1 MRAPMPWLSRFGN
14 CLSAAWMAMYN
25 SLQLCNKEKF
35 WLVPKI
41 SSVPK
46 NWLGGGLNSHV
57 LFDGIISPEN
67 VFSAWREFQKDKRNR
82 PDVQEFETNAE
93 ESIFALCEDLKS
105 GRYHHGPYKAFWVCD
120 PKRRLIHKACVRDR
134 LLHHAIFRV
143 LYPIFNKHWIYDSF
157 SSRESKGTHA
167 ALKRFRD
174 FTWKV
179 SRNNTRDV
187 WVLKAD
193 VKKYF
198 DSIDHEILKKLL
210 IRSLSYGGKL
220 SAGILGIAL
229 SNGAFPN
236 EDRSLKNDNR
246 LLDLLR
252 DNIQSYSTLSGKG
265 IPLGNLTS
273 QLFANIYLNPF
284 DQYVKRRLSVSYY
297 LRYADDT
304 VIVSDS
310 REFLVD
316 LLPCLRSF
324 LADELQ
330 LTVHPNKVS
339 ISRWDKGIDVL
350 GFISYP
356 TKTIM
361 RASTERRMMK
371 MLERQLETANF
382 DIQLNA
388 LYSRVRFER
397 L

>member
-1 MRAPMPWLSRFGN
+1 M
-14 CLSAAWMAMYN
+14 
-25 SLQLCNKEKF
+25 K
-35 WLVPKI
+35 
-41 SSVPK
+41 
-46 NWLGGGLNSHV
+46 
-57 LFDGIISPEN
+57 
-67 VFSAWREFQKDKRNR
+67 
-82 PDVQEFETNAE
+82 EFEASAE
-93 ESIFALCEDLKS
+93 ESIFALCDDLRS
-105 GRYHHGPYKAFWVCD
+105 GRYCHGPYKAFWVCD

-143 LYPIFNKHWIYDSF
+143 LYPIFNKGWICDSF

-174 FTWKV
+174 FAWKV
-179 SRNNTRDV
+179 SQNGTRNV

-193 VKKYF
+193 VRKYF

-210 IRSLSYGGKL
+210 IGSLSYEKRR
-220 SAGILGIAL
+220 SACLPGNVL
-229 SNGAFPN
+229 AFGS
-236 EDRSLKNDNR
+236 DRPDGNPFPENNSR

-252 DNIQSYSTLSGKG
+252 DNISSYSTSFGKG

-273 QLFANIYLNPF
+273 QLFANIYLNPL
-284 DQYVKRRLSVSYY
+284 DQYVKRRLSVPYY
-297 LRYADDT
+297 LRYADDIIT
-304 VIVSDS
+304 VSDS
-310 REFLVD
+310 REFLTD
-316 LLPCLRSF
+316 LLPSLRTF
-324 LADELQ
+324 LADELR
-330 LTVHPNKVS
+330 LAVHPNKVS

-371 MLERQLETANF
+371 MLERQLETVNF